1 MKKHLLLFTI
11 SLLVLACS
19 TSKKPVV
26 KIEVADPAKP
36 LVIKTER
43 KSDKKTYEDIIT
55 SKAKTDQGL
64 FKVHELEGKY
74 YYEIPR
80 SLLGK
85 DMLLVTRIAQIP
97 SSLSPYLNAGSATN
111 EQVVRWEMKNEKLLL
126 KSISFDNVANDS
138 IPIYKSVSQNNF
150 APIIAGFD
158 IETPATD
165 SSGYVIQVNK
175 LFEEDV
181 PALSGLDETLRKNYK
196 VSKIDKSRSYIDTIK
211 SFPRNIE
218 VIHTLTYNAGAPPVN
233 KESETLTMQMNQ
245 SMILLPELKMTPR
258 LFDAR
263 VGWFTNKTIDYSS
276 EELKSDVK
284 TYIRKW
290 RMEPKDKAA
299 YLRGELVEPV
309 KPIVYYLD
317 PATPEKFRK
326 YFKQGIEDWQPAFEA
341 AGFKNAIIAK
351 YPPTAKED
359 PEFSPEDVR
368 YSVVRYVASTTRNA
382 VGPSVAD
389 PRTGEIIES
398 DIIWYHNH
406 LRSYRNR
413 YMLETGAANP
423 SARTLETSPEEIGEM
438 MRRVICHEVGH
449 ALGLP
454 HNMKASSAYPT
465 DSLRSGSF
473 TQKNG
478 IAATIMDY
486 ARFNYVAQP
495 EDKGNRFVRQMG
507 PYDFYAIEFG
517 YRWYPNVKSP
527 EDENAILHKFV
538 SIHSA
543 NPVYQFGSGALGF
556 DPDSQTENIGDDA
569 VKASTYG
576 LKNLK
581 IVSKNL
587 IKWTA
592 KKDSDFEDLD
602 ELYGEL
608 LAVWSRYIGHV
619 SGNIGGVH
627 QTIKTQD
634 QEGVVFEPVPA
645 STQKEATFWLVD
657 NAFITPDWLMDK
669 EIVQRITY
677 KGVLDRIVGLQGR
690 ALAGLMNVESMARML
705 DNEFMHP
712 DRQVYSLKK
721 MVDDLSRGVWSDVF
735 ANAKSDAVKRGL
747 QRNYVIQIEN
757 IIKDKKNTAA
767 QTDID
772 AILKASLRS
781 IETKLKTKPKS
792 GIPGAHYQDMVDRIK
807 AIWEAKG

>member
-1 MKKHLLLFTI
+1 MKKLLLVIVSF
-11 SLLVLACS
+11 LVLACS
-19 TSKKPVV
+19 ASKKPVV
-26 KIEVADPAKP
+26 KIEVAEAGKP
-36 LVIKTER
+36 VVVKTD
-43 KSDKKTYEDIIT
+43 KKPDKKTYKDIIT
-55 SKAKTDQGL
+55 SKAKTDRGL

-111 EQVVRWEMKNEKLLL
+111 EQVVRWEVKNEKLLL
-126 KSISFDNVANDS
+126 KSISFDNIANDS
-138 IPIYKSVSQNNF
+138 IPIYKSVAQNNF

-158 IETPATD
+158 IEAPVTD
-165 SSGYVIQVNK
+165 STGYVIQVNK
-175 LFEEDV
+175 LFEDDV
-181 PALSGLDETLRKNYK
+181 QALSGLDETLRKNYK
-196 VSKIDKSRSYIDTIK
+196 VTRFDKSRSYIDTIK
-211 SFPRNIE
+211 SFPTNIE
-218 VIHTLTYNAGAPPVN
+218 VIHTMTYNAGAPPVN

-245 SMILLPELKMTPR
+245 SMILLPELKMIPR
-258 LFDAR
+258 LFDER

-359 PEFSPEDVR
+359 PEFSPEDAR

-382 VGPSVAD
+382 VGPSVSD
-389 PRTGEIIES
+389 PRTGEILES

-423 SARTLETSPEEIGEM
+423 SARTLETSQEEIGEM

-507 PYDFYAIEFG
+507 PYDYYAIEFG
-517 YRWYPNVKSP
+517 YRWYPGVKNP
-527 EDENAILHKFV
+527 DDEKAILHKFV
-538 SIHSA
+538 NSHSA
-543 NPVYQFGSGALGF
+543 NPVYEFGSGSLGF
-556 DPDSQTENIGDDA
+556 DPNSQTENIGNDA

-581 IVSKNL
+581 IVAKNL
-587 IKWTA
+587 ISWTA
-592 KKDSDFEDLD
+592 KKDTDFEDLD

-619 SGNIGGVH
+619 SSNIGGVH
-627 QTIKTQD
+627 ETIKTQD
-634 QEGVVFEPVPA
+634 QPGVVYEPVPA
-645 STQKEATFWLVD
+645 STQKQAAHWLIS
-657 NAFITPDWLMDK
+657 NAFTTPDWLMNK

-677 KGVLDRIVGLQGR
+677 KGVLDRVGALQGR
-690 ALAGLMNVESMARML
+690 ALAGTLNVESMARML

-712 DRQVYSLKK
+712 DRQVYTLKE
-721 MVDDLSRGVWSDVF
+721 MVNDVSKAIWNDVF
-735 ANAKSDAVKRGL
+735 AGAKSDAVKRAL
-747 QRNYVIQIEN
+747 QRSYVTHLEGIVR
-757 IIKDKKNTAA
+757 DRKNTAA

-781 IETKLKTKPKS
+781 IEAKLKTKSKS
-792 GIPGAHYQDMVDRIK
+792 DIAGEHYQDILDRIK
-807 AIWEAKG
+807 AIWDTKG